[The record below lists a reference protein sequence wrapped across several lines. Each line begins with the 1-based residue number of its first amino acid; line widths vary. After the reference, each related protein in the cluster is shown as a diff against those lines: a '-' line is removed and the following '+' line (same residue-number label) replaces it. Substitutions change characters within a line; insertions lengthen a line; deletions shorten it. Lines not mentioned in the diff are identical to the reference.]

1 VSTTKGLFLFYTVAN
16 KKEASMIFKDKEVLA
31 LLKTIDRKLDI
42 IITMKKT
49 DKIKEASKKTT
60 NKGGK

>member
-1 VSTTKGLFLFYTVAN
+1 
-16 KKEASMIFKDKEVLA
+16 MIFKDKEVLA

-49 DKIKEASKKTT
+49 DKIKEANKKSTC
-60 NKGGK
+60 KGDK